1 MQQRRKYNQN
11 LKSSCTNGVSV
22 CAIFVFIL
30 EMQQGLKEDRKI
42 GFLTDWCSLFCFL
55 YVCERCKDILIA

>member
-30 EMQQGLKEDRKI
+30 EMQQSLKEDRKI
-42 GFLTDWCSLFCFL
+42 VVVFLLTGVVCFVFCTCVKGARTF
-55 YVCERCKDILIA
+55 